1 MIELSPYNIGITQGN
16 YYSSEFSALM
26 TSGKLKIDPAPSDI
40 SNFRKL
46 LLGRIDL
53 FPIDHDVGLYFLK
66 NNFSAEEQRRIKSQ
80 SKAISIVPVY
90 LVVRRTLPN
99 AKEFISRFDQGFQQL
114 SDSGQLERMIEEYKA
129 QLATSTDIQTIKP

>member
-1 MIELSPYNIGITQGN
+1 
-16 YYSSEFSALM
+16 
-26 TSGKLKIDPAPSDI
+26 
-40 SNFRKL
+40 
-46 LLGRIDL
+46 
-53 FPIDHDVGLYFLK
+53 
-66 NNFSAEEQRRIKSQ
+66 
-80 SKAISIVPVY
+80 VY